1 MRKLFLLFLGLAICS
16 VTQAQVII
24 LSSDT
29 FGYPES
35 QVKIKLVDSLTQQ
48 PLPMATVY
56 LQPKGDTTI
65 MYFNLSDTSG
75 TAVLDGVVRGSYRLT
90 AEFLGYRPFVK
101 EFYFR
106 KKKEDLGTVKMM
118 EDAVLLE
125 AATVSAV
132 GNPVEIIKDTI
143 VYNATMFRTAD
154 NAVLGELLK
163 KMPGFEVSSS
173 GQVKV
178 NGQAVSKITV
188 NGKTFFFD
196 DPSMAV
202 KNLPAKIVD
211 KIKITDYKSDEE
223 KATGITNMV
232 SQEKE
237 MDIALKKE
245 YEKGWFG
252 NAKLAGGS
260 PLSAGDNKNQPVI
273 IDRDVLYNGSVMLS
287 GYNEKEQVTFVANAK
302 NVDDYGANDMIIV
315 SYGAGDLLP
324 DSGLSTSRQ
333 LGANYNS
340 TRIKGFDFTS
350 SVNYNGTETESQT
363 LTKRTTAQENAPSIF
378 TDTKYLGET
387 VQDRVNVSLELNK
400 QDKKKYTVRI
410 SPKFVYR
417 KGSSESYK
425 DIATS
430 REIPSYSSESAL
442 LNTSTA
448 KDYSESDN
456 FTHSTSVV
464 LGRSNWGKQH
474 RSVTFTGSY
483 NISGEDKQRKEFSD
497 ISFLSAANSDTRD
510 LYYKSKTEGGGYS
523 ATIAYVEPLGKNWR
537 LSTEFSSSLSQ
548 SNVTTDAYKYTGG
561 EHSFIAGF
569 PDKDRYTEYDDYYSS
584 VSENR
589 YFQNSGQLLAQY
601 NKGTTRVQFGGSAIA
616 VNNETYSKTYGISQ
630 TTGKGEWLWNWAPF
644 VRLGFRGKKGANYN
658 VNYSGYVENVSN
670 SRLSP
675 VPNISNPT
683 YITFGNIYL
692 EPTATHR
699 FSIYT
704 NYNSKK
710 NFSFISAVL
719 SGSRS
724 TNGIVNANWF
734 DTEGVQYNVPVN
746 SKKGVTNLT
755 IYSYLNAI
763 PLNKERSFR
772 LNLSTDMSFTK
783 SYTYQSV
790 AQGESID
797 MDNFDYGKFMEK
809 FWGNADGDLFYSGQ
823 SGFKESSTTSGSFG
837 FGGNLYYESDF
848 LEISFGGNARHGIR
862 KYSINRKA
870 NTNTWDYELDGMLE
884 IKTNNN
890 FNIINKLD
898 YKWYD
903 GYSDGYGKSHMLWNF
918 EVHKSIKAVTLSL
931 KVNDLLN
938 QTVTFSRNKSAN
950 YVEDRYTGIIG
961 RRFLFGIT
969 LNFGKMN
976 STKSRA
982 ATRSMLR
989 MM

>member
-16 VTQAQVII
+16 VAQAQII
-24 LSSDT
+24 VLSSDT
-29 FGYPES
+29 FGNPES
-35 QVKIKLVDSLTQQ
+35 QVKIKLVDSLTRE

-75 TAVLDGVVRGSYRLT
+75 TAVLDGVVRGSYKLT

-101 EFYFR
+101 ELYFR
-106 KKKEDLGTVKMM
+106 KKKEDLGTVKMV

-163 KMPGFEVSSS
+163 KMPGFEVSSN

-178 NGQAVSKITV
+178 NGQEVSKITV

-302 NVDDYGANDMIIV
+302 NVDDYGTNDMIIV
-315 SYGAGDLLP
+315 SFGDGGLLP
-324 DSGLSTSRQ
+324 DSGLSTSCQ

-340 TRIKGFDFTS
+340 SRIKGFDFTS

-363 LTKRTTAQENAPSIF
+363 LTKRTTAQENAPSIL

-410 SPKFVYR
+410 SPRFAYR

-442 LNTSTA
+442 LNTSSA

-464 LGRSNWGKQH
+464 LGRSNWGKKN
-474 RSVTFTGSY
+474 RSVTFSGSY
-483 NISGEDKQRKEFSD
+483 SINGEDKQRKEFSD
-497 ISFLSAANSDTRD
+497 ISFMAAANSDTRD

-523 ATIAYVEPLGKNWR
+523 ATINYVEPLGKNWR
-537 LSTEFSSSLSQ
+537 LSTEVKSSLTQ
-548 SNVTTDAYKYTGG
+548 SNVTTDAYKYTGP

-601 NKGTTRVQFGGSAIA
+601 NKGTTRIQFGGSAIV

-644 VRLGFRGKKGANYN
+644 VRLGFQGKKGASYN

-670 SRLSP
+670 SQLSP

-772 LNLSTDMSFTK
+772 LNLSADMSFTK

-809 FWGNADGDLFYSGQ
+809 FWGNASGDLFYSGQ

-848 LEISFGGNARHGIR
+848 VEISFGGNARHGIR
-862 KYSINRKA
+862 KYSINRNA

-903 GYSDGYGKSHMLWNF
+903 GYSAGYGKSHMLWNF
-918 EVHKSIKAVTLSL
+918 ELHKNIKAVTLSL
-931 KVNDLLN
+931 KVNDILN
-938 QTVTFSRNKSAN
+938 QTVTFSRIKNAN

-961 RRFLFGIT
+961 RRFLFGVT

-976 STKSRA
+976 SAKSRA